1 MLKLKY
7 PVPRITTAISRH
19 AARTLFTLMPQ
30 GEPEILLSDLALL
43 DKLCD
48 EIRTRVNSPVQIT
61 SHPQRVGRHSC
72 LALNFKGKLCSSID
86 LLITVNSHL
95 SWPTED
101 DYHHPRWYMT
111 VVDAAD
117 LLYLELYLA
126 HKLAAKH
133 TK

>member
-7 PVPRITTAISRH
+7 PVPRITTAIPRH

-30 GEPEILLSDLALL
+30 GEPDILVSDLTLL
-43 DKLCD
+43 DRLCD
-48 EIRTRVNSPVQIT
+48 EIRTRVNPPVQIT
-61 SHPQRVGRHSC
+61 SHPQRVGSHSC
-72 LALNFKGKLCSSID
+72 LALHFKGKLCSSID

-95 SWPTED
+95 SWPMED

-117 LLYLELYLA
+117 LLYLQLYLA
-126 HKLAAKH
+126 HQL
-133 TK
+133 TKK

>member
-1 MLKLKY
+1 MLELKY
-7 PVPRITTAISRH
+7 PIPRITTTISLK

-30 GEPEILLSDLALL
+30 GEPEILASDLVLL
-43 DKLCD
+43 DRLCD
-48 EIRTRVNSPVQIT
+48 EIRSRVNPPVKIT
-61 SHPQRVGRHSC
+61 SHPQRVGSHSC
-72 LALNFKGKLCSSID
+72 LALHFKGKLCSSID

-117 LLYLELYLA
+117 LLYLQLYLA
-126 HKLAAKH
+126 HKLSAKH

>member
-7 PVPRITTAISRH
+7 PVPRITTAISQH

-30 GEPEILLSDLALL
+30 GEPEILMSDLTLL
-43 DKLCD
+43 DRLCD
-48 EIRTRVNSPVQIT
+48 EIRTRVNPPVQIT
-61 SHPQRVGRHSC
+61 SHPQRVGSHSC

>member
-30 GEPEILLSDLALL
+30 GEPEILVSDLSLL
-43 DKLCD
+43 DRLCD
-48 EIRTRVNSPVQIT
+48 EIRTRVNPPVQIT
-61 SHPQRVGRHSC
+61 SHPQRVGNHSC

-101 DYHHPRWYMT
+101 DYHHPRWYMS

>member
-1 MLKLKY
+1 MLKLKH
-7 PVPRITTAISRH
+7 PVPRITKAISRH

-30 GEPEILLSDLALL
+30 GKPEILMSDLTLL
-43 DKLCD
+43 DRLCD
-48 EIRTRVNSPVQIT
+48 EIRTRVNPPVQIT
-61 SHPQRVGRHSC
+61 SHPQRVGSHSC
-72 LALNFKGKLCSSID
+72 LALHFKGKLCSSID

-126 HKLAAKH
+126 HKLTAKH